1 MVDMLQPSHHLPE
14 DALSL
19 LPTFREGPVRVD
31 EVDQGIPLEEV
42 NHQRPLGRAFLGIYR
57 LTRQAG
63 YAGQCARARIGALSS
78 TIFGWLSFAIA
89 FSCHFEPIPNQQ
101 IGSEEPGANERGD
114 DHLQEFLRCF
124 GTHDSEALDRVG
136 LGVGLLTRLGLPETF
151 GDGGVG

>member
-1 MVDMLQPSHHLPE
+1 MDMLQPSHHLPE

-42 NHQRPLGRAFLGIYR
+42 NHQRPLGRAFLGVYR

-63 YAGQCARARIGALSS
+63 YAGQCARARAGALSS

-89 FSCHFEPIPNQQ
+89 FSYHFEPIPNRQ
-101 IGSEEPGANERGD
+101 IGSEENGTNVHGD
-114 DHLQEFLRCF
+114 DLQEFLRCF
-124 GTHDSEALDRVG
+124 GTDDCETLDRVG

-151 GDGGVG
+151 GNGGVG